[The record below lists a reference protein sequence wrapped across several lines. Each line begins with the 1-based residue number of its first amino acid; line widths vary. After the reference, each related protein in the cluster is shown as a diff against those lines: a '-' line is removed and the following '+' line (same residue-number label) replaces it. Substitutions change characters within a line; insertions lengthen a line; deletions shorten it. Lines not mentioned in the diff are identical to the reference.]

1 MNTDHAQ
8 LRIAQLT
15 DELNKHNHA
24 YYVLHQP
31 VISDFE
37 FDALLKELQD
47 LESQF
52 PAHASENSPTK
63 RVGGDITDKFEKVR
77 HRFPMLSLSNT
88 YSEEEIVDWENRI
101 KKSINEDVEYVLELK
116 YDGVAISLS
125 YENGHL
131 VKAVTRGDGE
141 VGEDVTANVRTIKS
155 VPLKLHGEGYP
166 SSFDIRGEIYLPKAE
181 FNRLNEQ
188 RAMDGEELYANPRNT
203 AAGTLKN
210 QDSKL
215 VAERNLECFLYF
227 IFAEELPFKNHFDSL
242 THAADWGFRVPSPN
256 HRYIERTNS
265 VQGIMDFIHFWN
277 QERHNLPF
285 EIDGIVIKVNR
296 YDQQKQ
302 LGMTAKSPR
311 WATSF
316 KFKAEKVLTQLVD
329 ITYQVGRTGAITP
342 VANLEPVFLA
352 GTTVRRASLHNADQI
367 AKLDIRVGD
376 FVYVEKGGEII
387 PKVVGV
393 EVSRRSQD
401 SIPHTYITHCPEC
414 HTELIRR
421 EGEAQHYCPN
431 ENGCAPQ
438 LKGRIEHFIA
448 RKAMNIDGMGP
459 ETVDQLWE
467 AGLIHDISSLYT
479 LQADQLLP
487 LERMAEKSV
496 EKLLEGIQNSK
507 NQPFER
513 VLFAL
518 GIRHVGETVAKKL
531 ARYFKSLDALREAD
545 KESLCQVEEIGEKI
559 ADSILAYFDD
569 SRNIRVIEQLKSA
582 GLQMEVSA
590 TPTEGSTNL
599 LEGKSFVV
607 SGVFSAYSR
616 DEVKALIEKHGGK
629 NVGSISAKTDYVLA
643 GENMGPAKLKKAESL
658 GVPIISEEEFVQ
670 MIQA

>member
-1 MNTDHAQ
+1 MNTDQAQ
-8 LRIAQLT
+8 IRIAQLT

-52 PAHASENSPTK
+52 PAFASENSPTK

-101 KKSINEDVEYVLELK
+101 KKSINDDVEYVLELK

-155 VPLKLHGEGYP
+155 VPLSLHGSGFP
-166 SSFDIRGEIYLPKAE
+166 NSFDIRGEIYLPKAE
-181 FNRLNEQ
+181 FARLNEQ

-227 IFAEELPFKNHFDSL
+227 IFAENLPFNNHFDSL

-467 AGLIHDISSLYT
+467 AGLIHDISSLYN

-518 GIRHVGETVAKKL
+518 GVRHVGETVAKKL

-559 ADSILAYFDD
+559 ADSIRAYFDD
-569 SRNIRVIEQLKSA
+569 DRNIRVIEQLKSA
-582 GLQMEVSA
+582 GLQMEVSVA
-590 TPTEGSTNL
+590 PTEGSTNL

-670 MIQA
+670 MIQS